1 MTAIE
6 SLSKKYMILYC
17 RRCDIVYV
25 AENGILIKAKLECDD
40 FFIGD
45 AFKEIVENSGYS
57 QKYIESYSR
66 WHDLMDFI
74 DSFVGKDISDLKNA
88 IDKRVK
94 INQKN
99 RIAMEK
105 SKEALQESISR
116 FGNVLISVKEINYF
130 ETGVNIFVLLSS
142 SISFREQSTYI
153 KENKEMCLDF
163 ILFELK
169 RKNKNKATNLIRFCQ
184 ISQIV
189 VTRENEVLFTFE
201 LKEKIQDIL
210 ENKKA

>member
-45 AFKEIVENSGYS
+45 ALKEIVENAGYNR
-57 QKYIESYSR
+57 KYIESYCR

-74 DSFVGKDISDLKNA
+74 DSFVGKDVSKLKEA
-88 IDKRVK
+88 IEDKANR
-94 INQKN
+94 NRKN
-99 RIAMEK
+99 RIAVAK
-105 SKEALQESISR
+105 SNEIWQESIKR

-142 SISFREQSTYI
+142 SISFQDQRTYI

-169 RKNKNKATNLIRFCQ
+169 RKNRNKALNLIRFCQ

-189 VTRENEVLFTFE
+189 VTKENEVMFTFE

-210 ENKKA
+210 ENKKV

>member
-17 RRCDIVYV
+17 RRWDIVYV
-25 AENGILIKAKLECDD
+25 AENGMIIKTKLKCDD
-40 FFIGD
+40 FFIGE
-45 AFKEIVENSGYS
+45 ALKEIVENAGYS
-57 QKYIESYSR
+57 QKYIESYCR

-88 IDKRVK
+88 IDKRAK

-105 SKEALQESISR
+105 SNEALQESIKR

-142 SISFREQSTYI
+142 SISFQEQRTYI

-169 RKNKNKATNLIRFCQ
+169 RKNKNKVINLIRFCQ

-189 VTRENEVLFTFE
+189 VTRENEVLLTFE

-210 ENKKA
+210 ENKKT